1 MNSQITTAET
11 TSSFQPG
18 AAGIPVPEETTGE
31 ASRPVGT
38 ERKSKSQA
46 LCEQAINRLAEALEA
61 GQSEAIKQYLRVMSR
76 FHHYSFSNQLLI
88 LVQHPEATQVAGYQR
103 WKALGRQVRQGEKA
117 IHILAPIA
125 RKPKPEEVNGD
136 MQSGAPRQSTEARQ
150 PFGFRLAYVFDISQT
165 VGKPLPEPPQAQG
178 EPGANLEAMKALYG
192 KHNIALEYRAD
203 LNGAEGLSAKGKVYI
218 LSGLEPAREFSVLV
232 HELAHELLHAG
243 ERRQTLDR
251 KAKETEAEA
260 VAYVVGLQAGLDMNS
275 ASADY
280 ISLYNGDKDTLRQ
293 SLQEITRTA
302 GEIIAALPCGTA
314 A

>member
-1 MNSQITTAET
+1 MNSQIITTET

-18 AAGIPVPEETTGE
+18 TAGIPVSEETTGE

-88 LVQHPEATQVAGYQR
+88 LVQRPEATQVAGYQR

-136 MQSGAPRQSTEARQ
+136 KPEARQ

-178 EPGANLEAMKALYG
+178 EPGANLEALKALYG